1 MNIKEL
7 KAKILA
13 ANTAYRSGDSIIS
26 DQEFDDLC
34 EEYQKLVT
42 ADEYEEFRNSLH
54 EVKGKVKHPYIMGS
68 LDKFKYEEPEK
79 IKQFILDH
87 CNGGINI
94 SAKVDGI
101 SCRLHYE
108 DGKLTSASTR
118 GDGYFGE
125 DLTDK
130 IQYVKGVPK
139 ILGNGKSGDRVRS
152 IDIRGELVILKDDF
166 AKMTGFA
173 NARNA
178 CAGIMNRKDW
188 KAEDISKVTF
198 VAYTIL
204 GKEFCKE
211 EQFALLSAWGGFK
224 VAWNINYSSK
234 YYYYD
239 RKLEPADELFALVS
253 QDFEYD
259 VDGLV
264 ICGNLYKNE
273 DKYRPDECIAFK
285 TNQLIA
291 TTRVNDVSFD
301 GPSKDGYFIPVAE
314 LEPVELGG
322 ATISR
327 AHLHNL
333 NYIRQK
339 DLKYGSIVKIV
350 KSGDI
355 IPKVIC
361 VVDNPKDCLPISF
374 PKECPCCSS
383 KLVQDEDDL
392 NLKCTNSSCRDQV
405 LKRITNFIKHLKV
418 KGISEATLDNF
429 KIYSFEDLIK
439 FRPNAKYK
447 TEVKLFNELEAKV
460 FTKSKAAL
468 LAAMNFEGLAEK
480 SISKIVD
487 FYGFDNIIAGN
498 YNGYP
503 DGIGELTLQKFKDD
517 IRENLAI
524 VDMFINDSRYN
535 CLETTRSNVAAIQ
548 RIGSVCFT
556 GKLNTMTRSQASKLA
571 EDNGY
576 EVKDGVNKGLTY
588 LVTNDTESGSSKNKK
603 AKQLGTKIISE
614 KEFLELCA
622 NVQTNVM
629 DM

>member
-1 MNIKEL
+1 MNTTEL
-7 KAKILA
+7 KSKILA
-13 ANTAYRSGDSIIS
+13 ANAAYRSGDALIS

-34 EEYQKLVT
+34 EEYQKLVS
-42 ADEYEEFRNSLH
+42 ADEYEKFRDSLH
-54 EVKGKVKHPYIMGS
+54 ETKGKVKHPYIMGS

-87 CNGGINI
+87 CEGGINI

-108 DGKLTSASTR
+108 NGKLVSAAGR

-139 ILGNGKSGDRVRS
+139 ILGNGKSGSRVKS

-178 CAGIMNRKDW
+178 CAGIMNRKDF
-188 KAEDISKVTF
+188 KPEDVSNVTF

-264 ICGNLYKNE
+264 VCGNLYRNE

-361 VVDNPKDCLPISF
+361 VVENPKNCVSIKF
-374 PKECPCCSS
+374 PKECPCCGK
-383 KLVQDEDDL
+383 KLVQGEDDL
-392 NLKCTNSSCRDQV
+392 NLKCTNPDCKDQV
-405 LKRITNFIKHLKV
+405 LKRIANFISHLKV

-447 TEVKLFNELEAKV
+447 TEVKLFNELANKV
-460 FTKSKAAL
+460 FTKSKAKL

-480 SISKIVD
+480 SISKIID

-503 DGIGELTLQKFKDD
+503 SGIGSLTLQKFKDD

-535 CLETTRSNVAAIQ
+535 CLETTRSNVATTKH
-548 RIGSVCFT
+548 IGSVCFT

-614 KEFLELCA
+614 KEFLALCA
-622 NVQTNVM
+622 NIQTDIM
-629 DM
+629 GM